1 MSYEYWTYLSKH
13 ETYLSKHDQENSED
27 SILLRHF
34 HADISGDKDTKNST
48 RADFLKKRKEKKPLS
63 SIKATDIFRY
73 PEKPLLPS
81 WLAIKVDF
89 ELKRPWY
96 SKDDRVFHILEN
108 PLRKEHLF
116 DVPYIPATTWKGLLR
131 WSCRMQSGLRQHL
144 EKYNG
149 KLEGWK
155 DPDWIVDLF
164 GNEKGEEEHF
174 NQGVLAFYPT
184 WFDQIGYEVINPH
197 DRSKRAGT
205 QPVYYEVVPAGA
217 SGTLFLLYAPFPGMT
232 VKSEQKT
239 ALRNLFLAIEV
250 LLTHYGISAK
260 RTSGWGTAQ
269 IKQWY
274 ISTKSRMSSGDLT
287 NALSQ
292 LETLLSG
299 EK

>member
-1 MSYEYWTYLSKH
+1 MSYEYWTYLSKR
-13 ETYLSKHDQENSED
+13 DQGNSED
-27 SILLRHF
+27 SILRHF

-48 RADFLKKRKEKKPLS
+48 RTDFLKKKKEEETLS
-63 SIKATDIFRY
+63 SIKATDIFGY

-81 WLAIKVDF
+81 WLAIKVNF
-89 ELKRPWY
+89 QLKRPWY
-96 SKDDRVFHILEN
+96 SKDDRIFHILEN
-108 PLRKEHLF
+108 PLRKEYLF

-131 WSCRMQSGLRQHL
+131 WTCRMQSGLRQHL
-144 EKYNG
+144 EEHNG
-149 KLEGWK
+149 KLEGWE

-164 GNEKGEEEHF
+164 GNEKGEKEHF

-184 WFDQIGYEVINPH
+184 WFNRIGYEVINPH
-197 DRSKRAGT
+197 DRSRRAGT

-260 RTSGWGTAQ
+260 RTAGWGTAQ
-269 IKQWY
+269 INQWH

-287 NALSQ
+287 TALSQ